1 MGQNWQD
8 RGRKGWRRVVAS
20 PEPHRI
26 LDADTIHTL
35 LAAGYVVVA
44 AGGGGI
50 PVVGDGDG
58 WQGVEAVIDKDLTAA
73 ILGRQLGADVL
84 VIATDVEHVMVRFGE
99 PDQEAITGT
108 TPARLREL
116 AAEFGSGSMS
126 PKVEAAARFV
136 DDGGARA
143 VISSLD
149 HIVAAAAG
157 LFGTVVTSQT

>member
-1 MGQNWQD
+1 
-8 RGRKGWRRVVAS
+8 
-20 PEPHRI
+20 
-26 LDADTIHTL
+26 
-35 LAAGYVVVA
+35 
-44 AGGGGI
+44 
-50 PVVGDGDG
+50 
-58 WQGVEAVIDKDLTAA
+58 VEAVIDKDLTAA